1 MPCSRECSI
10 EGDGRLRIL
19 RELALI
25 ATLASCAAQIPDV
38 HEGERLDP
46 PPEVRAPPPPG
57 PPPPRVAV
65 TMTFAPSL
73 PTAMALS
80 SKALLTSLDGKYL
93 SLSDA
98 AVEIALLSPCLER
111 PTGSTGSTGSTGCV
125 EGVLTAANATKGT
138 VVILVSS
145 GEQGTARWTCVG
157 RPVAPFDAGR
167 QIIEW
172 SQEQAPTGPN
182 QAWPRSVQQT
192 ASSCIT
198 NAGRQGGW

>member
-1 MPCSRECSI
+1 M
-10 EGDGRLRIL
+10 RIL

-25 ATLASCAAQIPDV
+25 ATLASCAAQTPVV

-46 PPEVRAPPPPG
+46 PPEVGAPPPPG

-65 TMTFAPSL
+65 TMAFAPSL
-73 PTAMALS
+73 PAAMALS
-80 SKALLTSLDGKYL
+80 SKALLTSLDGNYL
-93 SLSDA
+93 SLTDA
-98 AVEIALLSPCLER
+98 AVEVALLSPCLKQ
-111 PTGSTGSTGSTGCV
+111 PTGSTGCV
-125 EGVLTAANATKGT
+125 GGVLTAGNATKGT

-145 GEQGTARWTCVG
+145 GGQGTTRWTCVG
-157 RPVAPFDAGR
+157 QPVAPFDAGR

-172 SQEQAPTGPN
+172 PQEQAPTGPN
-182 QAWPRSVQQT
+182 QAWPRRVQQT